1 MEGYCEHDGDLRQ
14 HVQEQGL
21 ESGMKGLGS
30 KRVVV
35 DTTLA
40 VAVEELRF
48 GFGEQSEFLISTQ

>member
-21 ESGMKGLGS
+21 ESVMKGLGS